1 MENPIF
7 TFATPS
13 IISKVF
19 TGDIPECQLSVI
31 TDTSYQDRENVDV
44 IAHEL
49 AHSWSGN
56 LVTNA
61 SWEHF
66 WLNEGWTTYL
76 ERRVSLFVPQA
87 LSIYLILLTTDHVK
101 DPSCGVS
108 SNVSVLWIK
117 LLILPADMVK
127 PIDTSRPSLVGNLLR
142 ILWSILDMIIRL
154 LS

>member
-1 MENPIF
+1 MENPIY

-13 IISKVF
+13 LISKVYSKCS
-19 TGDIPECQLSVI
+19 TGHQAETILTEPC
-31 TDTSYQDRENVDV
+31 QDRENVDV

-76 ERRVSLFVPQA
+76 ERRVSVHL
-87 LSIYLILLTTDHVK
+87 YLRLISLANN
-101 DPSCGVS
+101 GVVDYGCS
-108 SNVSVLWIK
+108 VS
-117 LLILPADMVK
+117 
-127 PIDTSRPSLVGNLLR
+127 
-142 ILWSILDMIIRL
+142 
-154 LS
+154 

>member
-13 IISKVF
+13 IISK
-19 TGDIPECQLSVI
+19 
-31 TDTSYQDRENVDV
+31 DRENIDV

-66 WLNEGWTTYL
+66 WLNEGWTVYL
-76 ERRVSLFVPQA
+76 ERRVSF
-87 LSIYLILLTTDHVK
+87 SHKKKIDM
-101 DPSCGVS
+101 G
-108 SNVSVLWIK
+108 
-117 LLILPADMVK
+117 ADV
-127 PIDTSRPSLVGNLLR
+127 D
-142 ILWSILDMIIRL
+142 
-154 LS
+154 

>member
-13 IISKVF
+13 IISKVRLP
-19 TGDIPECQLSVI
+19 GKSDLIPLLGPNVGH
-31 TDTSYQDRENVDV
+31 QDRENIDV

-66 WLNEGWTTYL
+66 WLNEGWTVYL
-76 ERRVSLFVPQA
+76 ERRVCN
-87 LSIYLILLTTDHVK
+87 ID
-101 DPSCGVS
+101 S
-108 SNVSVLWIK
+108 SAWPL
-117 LLILPADMVK
+117 
-127 PIDTSRPSLVGNLLR
+127 
-142 ILWSILDMIIRL
+142 
-154 LS
+154 